1 MNALRCALSAA
12 VVALFPLS
20 MSAQNLSIRI
30 TSPLGRTGTPGAVRI
45 VARVEGLDPSIIT
58 PVHFLVNG
66 VPFKVDEDGP
76 PYAVEWVDENPF
88 DRHEIGVELTDPE
101 GHTASDHI
109 VLEPFVVTDKTDVF
123 SVVLDVMV
131 RDAKGRFVPG
141 LTPSHFLLEEDGAW
155 QKPDLISQEA
165 VPAAFALLVDSSQS
179 MSRRFG
185 FVREA
190 AGRLVSYLRPLD
202 RVMVVPFNKTL
213 SAVTGPTDDRVTI
226 DEAITAIRARGGTA
240 IFDGLKAVAERIS
253 PMEGRRNI
261 ILITDGYDENSAIG
275 FDEAV
280 AAVSRANATVYVVA
294 IGGAAGISLQGE
306 QLLRG
311 LALATG
317 GRAYFPAQI
326 RDLRVVYDQLA
337 LDAQNRYIL
346 SYTPTNQRQ
355 TGEWRAVSVTSSQG
369 LVITTRAGYHAP
381 QAPPIRPTIEFTVM
395 DAGLGYVDVTRD
407 DLIIREDGVEQQVEA
422 FAEAVDPIQMV
433 LTLDQSGSMKKSA
446 AAVKAAASEFV
457 RALRPDDPLAV
468 ITFSDKPTFAHDLAT
483 TREWSLEAI
492 DHYQTSGG
500 TALYD
505 ALHDSIMRLKFVK
518 GRRAVVVLTD
528 GRDEDNAG
536 TAAGS
541 KRTLAEV
548 LKLAKDVEAN
558 IFAIGLGPNVDRGVL
573 EQLADI
579 SAGRAYFPADASE
592 LPADYRNILQ
602 NLRRRYVVG
611 YASSNLE
618 RDGAW
623 RRVEIVVRSTGLEA
637 KSRGGYFAPG
647 R

>member
-1 MNALRCALSAA
+1 
-12 VVALFPLS
+12 
-20 MSAQNLSIRI
+20 MSAQKQDLSIQI

-45 VARVEGLDPSIIT
+45 VARVEGLDPSIVA
-58 PVHFLVNG
+58 PVHFLVDG
-66 VPFKVDEDGP
+66 SPFKVDDDGP

-88 DRHEIGVELTDPE
+88 DRREISVALTDPE
-101 GHTASDHI
+101 GRTASDQI
-109 VLEPFVVTDKTDVF
+109 VLEPFVLTDKTDVF
-123 SVVLDVMV
+123 SVVLEVMV

-141 LTPSHFLLEEDGAW
+141 LTPGHFLLEEDGKW

-165 VPAAFALLVDSSQS
+165 VPASFALLVDSSQS

-226 DEAITAIRARGGTA
+226 DEAIAAIRARGGTA
-240 IFDGLKAVAERIS
+240 IFDCLKAVAERIS

-261 ILITDGYDENSAIG
+261 ILITDGYDENSEIG

-306 QLLRG
+306 DLLRR

-317 GRAYFPAQI
+317 GRAYFPAQT

-346 SYTPTNQRQ
+346 SYTPINQRQ

-369 LVITTRAGYHAP
+369 LVLTTRAGYHAP
-381 QAPPIRPTIEFTVM
+381 MAPPIRPTIEFTVM
-395 DAGLGYVDVTRD
+395 DAGLGYVDVTRE
-407 DLIIREDGVEQQVEA
+407 DLIVREDGVEQQVDA

-446 AAVKAAASEFV
+446 EAVKAAASEFV

-483 TREWSLEAI
+483 TREWSLDAI
-492 DHYQTSGG
+492 ERYQTVGG

-505 ALHDSIMRLKFVK
+505 ALHDSIMRLKYVK
-518 GRRAVVVLTD
+518 GRRAVVVVTD
-528 GRDEDNAG
+528 GRDENNAG

-541 KRTLAEV
+541 KRTLDEV
-548 LKLAKDVEAN
+548 IKLAKDVEAN
-558 IFAIGLGPNVDRGVL
+558 IFAIGLGPNVDRAVL

-602 NLRRRYVVG
+602 NLRRRYVIG
-611 YASSNLE
+611 YASSNRE

-623 RRVEIVVRSTGLEA
+623 RRVEIVVRSTGLQA
-637 KSRGGYFAPG
+637 KSRGGYFAPE